1 MKSGIWYGSAVA
13 ILIVLARIGQASDIG
28 WPEAVARLTGE
39 RSKAEICVAS
49 LKGHGNADQVSQ
61 GHLAYD
67 SAKAHFDGV
76 IAGLILALSGAGDPH
91 SLPSLQVEVASGTSD
106 LAAFC
111 KTVDDLLSPLSE
123 QKSLLGEAVKQAIEP
138 MTNSLSE
145 AIATIYDNFRG
156 NKAATRMTICTEL
169 ETAKWPNFDEVKAV
183 E

>member
-1 MKSGIWYGSAVA
+1 MRLGICYASALA
-13 ILIVLARIGQASDIG
+13 LLIVLVRIGHASDIG
-28 WPEAVARLTGE
+28 WPEAVARLTEE

-61 GHLAYD
+61 GHVAYD

-91 SLPSLQVEVASGTSD
+91 SLSSLQVEVASGASD

-111 KTVDDLLSPLSE
+111 KTVDDLLSPMSE
-123 QKSLLGEAVKQAIEP
+123 PKSLLGEAVKQAIEP

-145 AIATIYDNFRG
+145 AIATIYNNFRG

-169 ETAKWPNFDEVKAV
+169 ETAKWSNFDEVKAV

>member
-1 MKSGIWYGSAVA
+1 MRLGTRYVGALA
-13 ILIVLARIGQASDIG
+13 MLIAFMRMGHAGGIG
-28 WPEAVARLTGE
+28 WPEAVARLTEE

-49 LKGHGNADQVSQ
+49 LKGHGNADQVSR
-61 GHLAYD
+61 GRLTYD

-76 IAGLILALSGAGDPH
+76 IAGLILALSGAADPH
-91 SLPSLQVEVASGTSD
+91 SLSSLQAELEGGASD

-111 KTVDDLLSPLSE
+111 KTVDDLPSPMSE
-123 QKSLLGEAVKQAIEP
+123 QKSLLGEALKEAIEP
-138 MTNSLSE
+138 MTEPLSE
-145 AIATIYDNFRG
+145 AIAALYNSFRG